1 MDKRRND
8 CYKESRKNVFR
19 EGKDRIL
26 YTPEEREGKKMK
38 FTDLIVGLL
47 LLFFGG
53 AIGLY
58 LMAHLGLTLPIILKY
73 FTKFFGV

>member
-1 MDKRRND
+1 
-8 CYKESRKNVFR
+8 
-19 EGKDRIL
+19 
-26 YTPEEREGKKMK
+26 MK
-38 FTDLIVGLL
+38 FTDFILGILILL
-47 LLFFGG
+47 FGG